1 MKKLII
7 ASAISALVSHVYAAE
22 EIAQG
27 NVDQVQTPAQPMAL
41 PLGMVHGSNG
51 MVFPKGKLATNLK
64 TVYVQKNDLYSGSST
79 VTNSMDKKMT
89 VMMNNAI
96 IRYGLGSNFDVRMI
110 IPYVDKSMSMT
121 KMGTD
126 FDYDNSG
133 LGDVRV
139 LSRYQITSPK
149 LGNSFFSTVGLG
161 IELPTGSTDESGL
174 PSLALQNG
182 DGSTDVIVEVGLTKP
197 LPYSR
202 VDFSAMYIF
211 NQEGDNGYQE
221 GDNFTYN
228 LGYSYLLHPKFMPSI
243 ELNGTFA
250 GENSTNGVKASNTG
264 GHELLLTPG
273 FSSNI
278 TKKFKLF
285 AGVGIP
291 VYRNYSDDSSGTL
304 GTDYRITTKLAYMW

>member
-7 ASAISALVSHVYAAE
+7 ASAISALVSNVYAVE

-27 NVDQVQTPAQPMAL
+27 NVEQAPAKAMLL

-96 IRYGLGSNFDVRMI
+96 IRYGLGSNFDVRML
-110 IPYVDKSMSMT
+110 IPYVDKSMST
-121 KMGTD
+121 KMAD
-126 FDYDNSG
+126 FDNSG

-161 IELPTGSTDESGL
+161 IELPTGSTDEDGLSSG
-174 PSLALQNG
+174 LQNG
-182 DGSTDVIVEVGLTKP
+182 DGSTDLILEVGLTKP
-197 LPYSR
+197 LPSSR

-211 NQEGDNGYQE
+211 NQEGDNDYQE

-243 ELNGTFA
+243 ELNGTVA
-250 GENSTNGVKASNTG
+250 GENSTDGVKSSETG
-264 GHELLLTPG
+264 GHELFLTPG

-278 TKKFKLF
+278 TNKLKLF
-285 AGVGIP
+285 AGVGMPI
-291 VYRNYSDDSSGTL
+291 YQHYSDDSTGIL
-304 GTDYRITTKLAYMW
+304 GTDYRVTTKLLYNW